1 MISKSPV
8 NTPITRFP
16 FFTAQPV
23 KDLLAA
29 IERSPSKALLIAICG
44 GSCSGK
50 TSLADYFAAL
60 NIGNILPMDAYY
72 KPIPE
77 IREFADSIPAFD
89 SPDAF
94 ELPRLIR
101 PQCDTQWASNRSAGL
116 SVSEDQKRQRQ

>member
-1 MISKSPV
+1 MDSGLTFFLTFLLGYRYWNPALHEARFCIHIFSKVLHMISKSPV

-50 TSLADYFAAL
+50 TSLTVTVQTPLIFFTQQ
-60 NIGNILPMDAYY
+60 
-72 KPIPE
+72 E
-77 IREFADSIPAFD
+77 EEEVHPA
-89 SPDAF
+89 PDA
-94 ELPRLIR
+94 EP
-101 PQCDTQWASNRSAGL
+101 
-116 SVSEDQKRQRQ
+116 